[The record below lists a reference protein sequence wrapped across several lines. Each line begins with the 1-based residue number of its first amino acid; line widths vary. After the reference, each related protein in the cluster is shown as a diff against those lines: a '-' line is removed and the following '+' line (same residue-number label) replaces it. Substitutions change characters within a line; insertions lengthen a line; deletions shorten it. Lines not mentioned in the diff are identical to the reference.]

1 MSILVLEKKDY
12 SSKAIEIYKKIDEV
26 IFFDRK
32 IDSTKIK
39 IIVCRLSYNLSSKF
53 LREFKNL
60 KYILSPT
67 TGLNHIDLDYC
78 KKKKIKII
86 SFNTSKKLIRNISST
101 AELNFGL
108 IIQLVRNL
116 HESINSTIK
125 TKKFH
130 RDKFKGIELKNKV
143 LGIIGFGRIGRKIYK
158 YAKAFGMKILINDKK
173 KLIISSQVSLS
184 NLLKKSDIISINA
197 DTSNLIINKKNIK
210 LLKHNCY
217 IVNTSRGELVD
228 EQAIYNALIKKKISG
243 YATDVLDF
251 YYESNNISKSYIFRA
266 YKKKLNVV
274 ITPHIGGCTYEA
286 MHLTEVILAK
296 YFLKIIK
303 KNYG

>member
-1 MSILVLEKKDY
+1 
-12 SSKAIEIYKKIDEV
+12 
-26 IFFDRK
+26 
-32 IDSTKIK
+32 
-39 IIVCRLSYNLSSKF
+39 
-53 LREFKNL
+53 
-60 KYILSPT
+60 
-67 TGLNHIDLDYC
+67 
-78 KKKKIKII
+78 
-86 SFNTSKKLIRNISST
+86 
-101 AELNFGL
+101 LNFGL

-116 HESINSTIK
+116 HESINSTIR

-173 KLIISSQVSLS
+173 KLKISSQVSLS

-197 DTSNLIINKKNIK
+197 DTSNLIINKNNIK
-210 LLKHNCY
+210 TLKHNCY